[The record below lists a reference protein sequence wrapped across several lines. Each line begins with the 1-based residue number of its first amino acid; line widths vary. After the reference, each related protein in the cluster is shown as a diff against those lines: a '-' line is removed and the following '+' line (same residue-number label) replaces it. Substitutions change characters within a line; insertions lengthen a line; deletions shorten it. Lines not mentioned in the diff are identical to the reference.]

1 MFEVKKMS
9 NREKQVYQK
18 RVDQHKEKMPWYII
32 EYIEEKTNLSPAT
45 LYGYII
51 EYEIFLQ
58 WLIDSRLAVIDG
70 EVVTEIHE
78 VPINALEVL
87 PLKQAKRFKSYLER
101 QGNKTKAVIRT
112 FSALKSLFNY
122 LTKHTEDDITG
133 ECYFYRNVMA
143 KIELHKEKVDSAA
156 RAADISGMIFHNN
169 DDVKFMRFLADEY
182 ELLLAESSPG
192 KLRYF
197 KRDKARDIAILSLIL
212 GTGLRVSE
220 VASLN
225 ISDINFRT
233 RTIKVTRKGDKKS
246 SILATQTSLDDVQEY
261 LKVRSKYYKC
271 PDDEDILFVTTYKGS
286 YSQISVNA
294 IQKLTVKYTQAFDEK
309 KSPHKL
315 RHTYATN
322 HYNENKDLV
331 LLANQ
336 MGHNSMETTALY
348 TNIDDSKR
356 REAVERL
363 ENRQFEI
370 KGNETE

>member
-1 MFEVKKMS
+1 MI
-9 NREKQVYQK
+9 NREKQVFQK
-18 RVDQHKEKMPWYII
+18 RVEEHKKKMPWYII

-58 WLIDSRLAVIDG
+58 WLIDSRLATING
-70 EVVTEIHE
+70 EVVKEIYE
-78 VPINALEVL
+78 VPIETLESL
-87 PLKQAKRFKSYLER
+87 PLKQAKRFKNYLER
-101 QGNKTKAVIRT
+101 QGNKAKAVIRS

-122 LTKHTEDDITG
+122 LTKHTEDDLTG

-143 KIELHKEKVDSAA
+143 KVELHKEKVDSAA
-156 RAADISGMIFHNN
+156 RAADISDMIFHNN
-169 DDVKFMRFLADEY
+169 DDVKFMRFLSDEY
-182 ELLLAESSPG
+182 EILLTKSSPG

-197 KRDKARDIAILSLIL
+197 KRDKARDLAILSLIL

-233 RTIKVTRKGDKKS
+233 RTVKVKRKGDKKS
-246 SILATQTSLDDVQEY
+246 SVLATQTSLDDVKEY
-261 LKVRSKYYKC
+261 LKLRSMNYKC
-271 PDDEDILFVTTYKGS
+271 PVDEDVLFVTMYKGS

-294 IQKLTVKYTQAFDEK
+294 IQKFTVKYTQAFDEK
-309 KSPHKL
+309 KTPHKL

-336 MGHNSMETTALY
+336 MGHNSMETTSLY

-363 ENRQFEI
+363 ENRKLVLTNQ
-370 KGNETE
+370 NENLHKD

>member
-1 MFEVKKMS
+1 MS